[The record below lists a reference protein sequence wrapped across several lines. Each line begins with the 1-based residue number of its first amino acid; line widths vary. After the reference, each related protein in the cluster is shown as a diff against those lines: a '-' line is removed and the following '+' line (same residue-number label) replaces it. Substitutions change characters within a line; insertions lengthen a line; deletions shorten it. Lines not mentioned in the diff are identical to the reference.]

1 MTDIIEFYIIEM
13 PKVKKYAKNS
23 KLDTWVK
30 YIMNSEDV
38 DMDKAD
44 EEIKQAHKVLEEIS
58 KDENERYLA
67 ELREKYIIEI
77 NTMKSEGLAEGKAMG
92 LAEGKAM
99 GLAEGKKTKA
109 IEIARLLLKDKND
122 IEYVMKITGLT
133 KEEIEKL

>member
-1 MTDIIEFYIIEM
+1 M

-133 KEEIEKL
+133 KEEIGKL

>member
-13 PKVKKYAKNS
+13 PKAKKYAKNS

-77 NTMKSEGLAEGKAMG
+77 NTMKSEGLAEGKAV
-92 LAEGKAM
+92 
-99 GLAEGKKTKA
+99 GLAEGKKSKA

-133 KEEIEKL
+133 KEEIKRL

>member
-1 MTDIIEFYIIEM
+1 M